1 MKKKKDISKTINNIL
16 NFMSYLL
23 MVFGNFFLFFILS
36 GSTYLN
42 LLNGD
47 GFSLFPVL
55 LLFQMINC
63 IVFSYLY
70 VEAGA
75 KL

>member
-1 MKKKKDISKTINNIL
+1 MKKKKDISKTINNML
-16 NFMSYLL
+16 NFISYLL

-36 GSTYLN
+36 GATYLN
-42 LLNGD
+42 LINGD

-70 VEAGA
+70 VKAGT